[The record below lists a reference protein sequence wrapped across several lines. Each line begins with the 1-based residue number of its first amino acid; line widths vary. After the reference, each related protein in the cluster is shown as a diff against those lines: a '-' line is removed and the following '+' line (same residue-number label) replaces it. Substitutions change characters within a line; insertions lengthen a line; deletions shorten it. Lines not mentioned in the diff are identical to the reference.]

1 MIHPSYDELIE
12 IINEGNENGE
22 YPEINS
28 RYSIVMAAA
37 KRARQIIEGDQ
48 PLVSKAPINK
58 PLTIAVEEIRR
69 GKIKVTEEGV
79 DDFQFHLRNNENGT
93 SDLSYDE
100 ETEQT
105 DADAD
110 GEADPDAED
119 EEEIEEREEEEAI
132 DADIDAELDDE
143 D

>member
-1 MIHPSYDELIE
+1 MIHPSYDELID

-22 YPEINS
+22 FPEINS

-48 PLVSKAPINK
+48 PLVTKAPINK
-58 PLTIAVEEIRR
+58 PLTIAVEEIRK
-69 GKIKVTEEGV
+69 GKIKITEEGV

-100 ETEQT
+100 ETEQAET
-105 DADAD
+105 DAD
-110 GEADPDAED
+110 GETDPDAED
-119 EEEIEEREEEEAI
+119 EEMEEREDDEAI
-132 DADIDAELDDE
+132 DADIDAEIDDE